1 MRKIKKLTSSIG
13 FALLGLALPY
23 LSKAALLNQSDCPST
38 YLTCSD
44 ANTRDIIVR
53 VINIL
58 LSVAGLL
65 AVLFIIIG
73 GFQYITSGGNEELAE
88 RGKRNL
94 QNAIIGVVIIIL
106 SFVIVRVISNTI
118 SGTYS

>member
-1 MRKIKKLTSSIG
+1 MSRLKKLTSNIG
-13 FALLGLALPY
+13 FALLGLSLPL
-23 LSKAALLNQSDCPST
+23 LSKAALLNPSDCPST
-38 YLTCSD
+38 YLTCAD
-44 ANTRDIIVR
+44 ANTKDLVIRI
-53 VINIL
+53 INIL
-58 LSVAGLL
+58 LSVAGLI

-88 RGKRNL
+88 RGKKNL

-106 SFVIVRVISNTI
+106 SFVIVRVISNTL